1 MSHRSVTDNSV
12 NTFLT
17 LPVGRLF
24 LRTALPMA
32 VVMSTGG
39 LLSVVDGIFV
49 GRFVGPDALAA
60 VSLSFPVVMLL
71 TALSTLAG
79 GGMASLAARHL
90 GAGDKAMAGRVFAG
104 AHGLALA
111 LSAGVWL
118 LAWLLGPVLLPLLAG
133 GNTALV
139 APARAY
145 LAILILGA
153 PLQLALSVHAD
164 LLRSEGRAGVIALLS
179 VLVNLLN
186 IAANALFILWLDMGV
201 AGSALGTVLAQG
213 LGLALLLGVRGRDPA
228 LLLGV
233 RGRDQALVPLAA
245 LARESWRR
253 GWARMLA
260 LGLPLCLSFIGM
272 ALVSGVVLL
281 MLGGSDPVVI
291 AAYGVATRLLGFA
304 FLPLM
309 AIALAVQSISG
320 NNAGAGRMARAR
332 AGLRL
337 GAGSAG
343 LWCLLVMA
351 LGAFA
356 GEALGALFSDAPG
369 VAEALAPILR
379 MMTAL
384 YVVSGPGLVLA
395 MHYQALGQ
403 PGRTALLTLVKPWL
417 LTPALILSLS
427 AVYGPQALWLA
438 FPLADAL
445 VALMALVLV
454 TRQNR
459 MGEPA

>member
-228 LLLGV
+228 L
-233 RGRDQALVPLAA
+233 VPLAA

>member
-104 AHGLALA
+104 AHGLVLA

-228 LLLGV
+228 L
-233 RGRDQALVPLAA
+233 VPLAA

-260 LGLPLCLSFIGM
+260 LGLPLCLSSIGM

>member
-111 LSAGVWL
+111 LSAGLLV
-118 LAWLLGPVLLPLLAG
+118 LAWLAGPVVLPLLAG

-213 LGLALLLGVRGRDPA
+213 LGLALLLGVRGRDP
-228 LLLGV
+228 
-233 RGRDQALVPLAA
+233 ALVPLAA

-454 TRQNR
+454 TRPNR

>member
-60 VSLSFPVVMLL
+60 VSLSFPMVMLL
-71 TALSTLAG
+71 TALSTLVG

-90 GAGDKAMAGRVFAG
+90 GARDKGLAGRAFAS

-111 LSAGVWL
+111 LSAGIWL

-133 GNTALV
+133 GNTTLV

-153 PLQLALSVHAD
+153 PLQLALSIHAD

-186 IAANALFILWLDMGV
+186 IGANALFIVQLDMGV

-213 LGLALLLGVRGRDPA
+213 LGVALLLGVRARDPA
-228 LLLGV
+228 L
-233 RGRDQALVPLAA
+233 VPLGA
-245 LARESWRR
+245 LTRESWRA
-253 GWARMLA
+253 GWGRMLA

-281 MLGGSDPVVI
+281 RLAGSDPALI

-309 AIALAVQSISG
+309 AIALTVQSISG
-320 NNAGAGRMARAR
+320 NNAGAGQMARAR

-337 GAGSAG
+337 GAVAAG

-351 LGAFA
+351 LGAFG

-369 VAEALAPILR
+369 VAQSLAAILR
-379 MMTAL
+379 VMTAL
-384 YVVSGPGLVLA
+384 YVVSGPVLVLA

-403 PGRTALLTLVKPWL
+403 PGRTAMLTLVKPWL
-417 LTPALILSLS
+417 LTPALILTLS
-427 AVYGPQALWLA
+427 AAFGTQALWLA

-445 VALMALVLV
+445 VALMALVIV
-454 TRQNR
+454 TRPNR
-459 MGEPA
+459 IGELA